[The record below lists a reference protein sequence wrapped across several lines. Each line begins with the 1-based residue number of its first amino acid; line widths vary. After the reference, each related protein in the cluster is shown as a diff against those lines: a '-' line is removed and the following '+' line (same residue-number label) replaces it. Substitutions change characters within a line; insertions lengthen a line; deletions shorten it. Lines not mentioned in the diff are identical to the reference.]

1 MPSSYLL
8 LNDLRVHYLHWEAD
22 DSARPVV
29 LLHGLASNARIW
41 ELVAP
46 RLVEMGLR
54 PLAPDGRGHGLTD
67 RPDGDYG
74 FETFRRDTLAF
85 IEACNLERPILVGHS
100 WGASLALDYAA
111 QFPVGPRAPSG
122 IILVDGGLIQHDRAP
137 GATWEAM
144 RERLTP
150 PRLAGTRLEE
160 FLARLAPFTAQL
172 DSDSA
177 PSGVPDGV
185 PNGAPHSAAESI
197 ILANFEIAEDE
208 TIWPRLT
215 FERHMQIV
223 RALWEF
229 PTYERL
235 GRVRCPA
242 WAALA
247 QEPAPRSP
255 GNEQF
260 LALKRWGVEQAQ
272 EVLPGLQVRWFEDT
286 YHDIPLHR
294 PAGLAEL
301 IAGISAE
308 FSAEFSGRLP

>member
-8 LNDLRVHYLHWEAD
+8 LNGLRTHYLHWEAD
-22 DSARPVV
+22 DSARPAV

-46 RLVEMGLR
+46 RLVERGLR

-67 RPDGDYG
+67 KPDGDYG

-85 IEACNLERPILVGHS
+85 IDACNLERPILVGHS
-100 WGASLALDYAA
+100 WGASLAVDYAA
-111 QFPVGPRAPSG
+111 QFPVGPRAPAG
-122 IILVDGGLIQHDRAP
+122 ILLVDGGVIQHDRVP

-150 PRLAGTRLEE
+150 PRLAGTPLEE
-160 FLARLAPFTAQL
+160 FLARIAPFTAGL
-172 DSDSA
+172 S
-177 PSGVPDGV
+177 PDG
-185 PNGAPHSAAESI
+185 APPDAVESI
-197 ILANFEIAEDE
+197 ILANFEIAQDE

-229 PTYERL
+229 QAYARL
-235 GRVRCPA
+235 GKVRCPA

-255 GNEQF
+255 GNERF
-260 LALKRWGVEQAQ
+260 LELKRWGVEQARGA
-272 EVLPGLQVRWFEDT
+272 LPGLQVRWFEDT

-294 PAGLAEL
+294 PAGLADL
-301 IAGISAE
+301 IAE
-308 FSAEFSGRLP
+308 FSAEVIRELR

>member
-1 MPSSYLL
+1 MPKSSSYLL

-74 FETFRRDTLAF
+74 FETFRRDLLAF
-85 IEACNLERPILVGHS
+85 VDACNLERPVLVGHS

-111 QFPVGPRAPSG
+111 QFPVGPRAPAG
-122 IILVDGGLIQHDRAP
+122 ILLVDGGLIQHDRVP

-144 RERLTP
+144 RQRLAP
-150 PRLAGTRLEE
+150 PRLAGTRLED
-160 FLARLAPFTAQL
+160 FLARLAPFIAQL
-172 DSDSA
+172 D
-177 PSGVPDGV
+177 PR
-185 PNGAPHSAAESI
+185 AEAI
-197 ILANFEIAEDE
+197 ILANFEVAEDE

-215 FERHMQIV
+215 FERHIQIV

-229 PTYERL
+229 PAYERL

-255 GNEQF
+255 QNEQF

-272 EVLPGLQVRWFEDT
+272 GVLPSLEVRWFEDT

-294 PAGLAEL
+294 PARLADWIAEF
-301 IAGISAE
+301 IAG
-308 FSAEFSGRLP
+308 FSEPLS